1 MRTSLEF
8 PDLLFRHLKTRAAQD
23 GTSFRQL
30 VLTLIERG
38 LVADT
43 KAAGLPEASRSNL
56 PSLSLGA
63 PMALGAQD
71 LSNARLSE
79 FLDQEP

>member
-8 PDLLFRHLKTRAAQD
+8 PDPLFRHLKTRAAQN
-23 GTSFRQL
+23 GTSFREL

-38 LVADT
+38 LTADSR
-43 KAAGLPEASRSNL
+43 AAKQSDASESSL

-63 PMALGAQD
+63 PMAVAAHD
-71 LSNARLSE
+71 LSNAQLSE
-79 FLDQEP
+79 FLARES

>member
-8 PDLLFRHLKTRAAQD
+8 PDPLFRHLKTRAAQD
-23 GTSFRQL
+23 GTSFREL

-38 LVADT
+38 LT
-43 KAAGLPEASRSNL
+43 SELPAAKRSAMGLPSV
-56 PSLSLGA
+56 SLGA
-63 PMALGAQD
+63 PMALAAQE

-79 FLDQEP
+79 VLAQEP

>member
-8 PDLLFRHLKTRAAQD
+8 PDPLFRHLKTRAAQD
-23 GTSFRQL
+23 GTSFREL

-38 LVADT
+38 LMVDPSTANRST
-43 KAAGLPEASRSNL
+43 VGLPSV
-56 PSLSLGA
+56 SLGA
-63 PMALGAQD
+63 PMALATQE

-79 FLDQEP
+79 VLAQEP

>member
-8 PDLLFRHLKTRAAQD
+8 PDPLFRHLKTRAAQD
-23 GTSFRQL
+23 GTSFREL

-38 LVADT
+38 LVGELPAT
-43 KAAGLPEASRSNL
+43 KRSATSL

-63 PMALGAQD
+63 PMALTAQE
-71 LSNARLSE
+71 LSNTHLSE
-79 FLDQEP
+79 ILAQEP

>member
-8 PDLLFRHLKTRAAQD
+8 PDPLFRHLKTRAAQD
-23 GTSFRQL
+23 GTSFREL

-38 LVADT
+38 LNGEIPAT
-43 KAAGLPEASRSNL
+43 KRSATSL

-63 PMALGAQD
+63 PMALTAQE
-71 LSNARLSE
+71 LSNAHLSE
-79 FLDQEP
+79 ILAQDS

>member
-8 PDLLFRHLKTRAAQD
+8 PDPLFRHLKTRAAQD
-23 GTSFRQL
+23 GTSFREL

-38 LVADT
+38 LT
-43 KAAGLPEASRSNL
+43 SELPAAKRSATGLPSV
-56 PSLSLGA
+56 SLGA
-63 PMALGAQD
+63 PMALAAQE

-79 FLDQEP
+79 VLAQEP

>member
-8 PDLLFRHLKTRAAQD
+8 PDPLFRHLKTRAAQD
-23 GTSFRQL
+23 GTSFREL

-38 LVADT
+38 LT
-43 KAAGLPEASRSNL
+43 SELPAAKRSSTGLPSV
-56 PSLSLGA
+56 SLGA
-63 PMALGAQD
+63 PMALAAQE

-79 FLDQEP
+79 VLAQEP

>member
-1 MRTSLEF
+1 MRTNLDV
-8 PDLLFRHLKTRAAQD
+8 PDELFRHLKSRAALE
-23 GTSFRQL
+23 GTTLRDL

-38 LVADT
+38 VAAP
-43 KAAGLPEASRSNL
+43 AADAPPQPAEL

-63 PMALGAQD
+63 PMALAATD

-79 FLDQEP
+79 LLDGEAHDV